1 MIAGHRASLVFLVH
15 FEYTLARLPEVE
27 RINQLPCY
35 YSTQLICT
43 VKLITKRA
51 NDVTI
56 INEISKG
63 MMSSIVRQRLRFS
76 NQSVE
81 GIGAWVL
88 LFITTLFAYI
98 ILESVNA
105 SRMPTGKNLIFI

>member
-1 MIAGHRASLVFLVH
+1 MIAGHRASLVFLVL
-15 FEYTLARLPEVE
+15 FEYTLPRLPEVE

-43 VKLITKRA
+43 VKLITKIA

-63 MMSSIVRQRLRFS
+63 MMSRVALF
-76 NQSVE
+76 VE
-81 GIGAWVL
+81 G
-88 LFITTLFAYI
+88 
-98 ILESVNA
+98 SA
-105 SRMPTGKNLIFI
+105 SRVRVSKVLERESFYL